1 MGFNAQELL
10 GVLTGGCA
18 KAGVDLGTDK
28 NHPGDGNYNPVTDA
42 LEAFRNGFLNVGDE
56 YVEIPVYESNF
67 YPWLKD
73 ADLIDDE
80 VFIGRLISMFEY
92 LLQNLGNTYQAI

>member
-42 LEAFRNGFLNVGDE
+42 LEAFRNGFLNA
-56 YVEIPVYESNF
+56 S
-67 YPWLKD
+67 
-73 ADLIDDE
+73 
-80 VFIGRLISMFEY
+80 RIS
-92 LLQNLGNTYQAI
+92 